1 MNMNKAIIT
10 IYQNEFLNT
19 IEEINNLSKKYDIS
33 FIDII
38 NNNHNYIEI
47 KKYIMTNIVIT
58 NILKTLIDKL
68 FSKID

>member
-1 MNMNKAIIT
+1 MNMNKTIIT

-38 NNNHNYIEI
+38 NNNHNYTEI
-47 KKYIMTNIVIT
+47 KKYIMGNIVI
-58 NILKTLIDKL
+58 IDMLKILIDKL
-68 FSKID
+68 FF